1 MDSKASFASEELF
14 GFFELDDSGTVR
26 YWRPTSR
33 ASNSG
38 DQDPLVGENFFDHAH
53 FTNSDDLKRHFRQFV
68 HGHNSA
74 ESFKLDC
81 LFENETVKAKVLM
94 TRAFDTD
101 LYPPANLVMLDI
113 RKELI

>member
-1 MDSKASFASEELF
+1 MDSKSTFAAEELF

-26 YWRPTSR
+26 YVRPTSR
-33 ASNSG
+33 TSNFE
-38 DQDPLVGENFFDHAH
+38 DRDPLVGQNFFEYAH
-53 FTNSDDLKRHFRQFV
+53 FANSDDLKRHFRQFV

-81 LFENETVKAKVLM
+81 LFENGTVKAKVLM

-113 RKELI
+113 RKELV